1 VANRIANTVTEH
13 SGDEQGLGLGSI
25 CRGADAPRLR
35 VPSAATGTTP
45 EGITTYFTQVF
56 VSRSCRGAC
65 ICNQLMDALTCGNA
79 APPPPAQH
87 QAEDVKEG
95 LAIQENTQITL
106 QLFAG
111 AKYELR
117 DSVSGEVLD
126 HGTARA
132 IAAYNVVDSQFSTQ
146 SAERDAQERAAR
158 EVGEDIR
165 LRLGLY
171 FENRFGAK
179 S

>member
-1 VANRIANTVTEH
+1 MFRNLHCLVVSTTVFPKNRTFRELAL
-13 SGDEQGLGLGSI
+13 SRQGVH
-25 CRGADAPRLR
+25 LR
-35 VPSAATGTTP
+35 
-45 EGITTYFTQVF
+45 
-56 VSRSCRGAC
+56 
-65 ICNQLMDALTCGNA
+65 NQMMDALTPEGTPSA
-79 APPPPAQH
+79 AAYRLSIKL
-87 QAEDVKEG
+87 EDVKEG
-95 LAIQENTQITL
+95 LAIKENTQITRYNYSL
-106 QLFAG
+106 T

-132 IAAYNVVDSQFSTQ
+132 IAAYNVADSQFATQ

-171 FENRFGAK
+171 FENRFGAG
-179 S
+179 